1 MMPNKGQDRINLG
14 GLFQVH
20 SSPPHFHLSVARPR
34 PPIVGLGQVAF
45 ADPPRRN
52 CLVSFPH
59 KPAADA
65 LPPLCCASVEQ
76 LPLSAWLAGQ
86 PWFYV

>member
-1 MMPNKGQDRINLG
+1 LG

-20 SSPPHFHLSVARPR
+20 SSPPHFTPAPARR
-34 PPIVGLGQVAF
+34 PPPAPIVGLGQVAF
-45 ADPPRRN
+45 ADPPRPV
-52 CLVSFPH
+52 CSIAIALSLSPH

-76 LPLSAWLAGQ
+76 QLRSPLGFVGSLPACFS
-86 PWFYV
+86 V